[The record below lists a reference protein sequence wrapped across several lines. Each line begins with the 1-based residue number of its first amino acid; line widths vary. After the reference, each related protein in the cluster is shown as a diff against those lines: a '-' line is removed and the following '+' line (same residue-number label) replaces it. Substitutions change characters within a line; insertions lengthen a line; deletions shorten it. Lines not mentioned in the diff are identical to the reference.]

1 LFYANIDYIEL
12 VIYCI
17 VPVEHFKM
25 NFSDML
31 YDNSDVFDSL
41 EKVQEYIELKIR
53 VAELEKEI
61 EFEIVNFPDK
71 YQDGIVKKLEELG
84 YDCQFKLGYAQIW
97 KKQ

>member
-1 LFYANIDYIEL
+1 
-12 VIYCI
+12 
-17 VPVEHFKM
+17 M

-71 YQDGIVKKLEELG
+71 YQNDIVKKLEELG
-84 YDCQFKLGYAQIW
+84 YDYQFKLGYAQIW